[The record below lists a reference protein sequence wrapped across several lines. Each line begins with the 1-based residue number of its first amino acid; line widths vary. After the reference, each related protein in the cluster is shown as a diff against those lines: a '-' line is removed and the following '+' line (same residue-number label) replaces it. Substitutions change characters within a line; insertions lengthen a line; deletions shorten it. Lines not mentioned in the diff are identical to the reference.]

1 MSNKSR
7 LSDLV
12 AFDHWSW
19 LFFVV
24 WFSVGL
30 GLHLA
35 GMEDAGRF
43 SFWGIILLLV
53 CYHLRLLFVAHQ
65 FRQNHQPQYRRLTY
79 LLLAFLLI
87 SIAVQ
92 LVR

>member
-1 MSNKSR
+1 MSIKSR

-12 AFDHWSW
+12 SFDHWAW

-24 WFSVGL
+24 WFGVSL
-30 GLHLA
+30 GLSLA
-35 GMEDAGRF
+35 GIDDAGRF
-43 SFWGIILLLV
+43 SFWGIILLLI

-65 FRQNHQPQYRRLTY
+65 FRQSHQPRYQQLTY

-92 LVR
+92 MVR